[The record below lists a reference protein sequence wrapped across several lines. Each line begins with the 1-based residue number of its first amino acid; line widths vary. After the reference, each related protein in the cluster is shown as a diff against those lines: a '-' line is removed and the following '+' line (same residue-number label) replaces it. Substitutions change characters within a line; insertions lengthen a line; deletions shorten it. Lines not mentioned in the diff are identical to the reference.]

1 MIAGRGRN
9 SGNSSVQ
16 CSCSPKDNDGQNPE
30 TELSVIRQSHHHY
43 AINSWLF
50 ITRLN
55 TFLNIHLII
64 TAKHSEKTSEQ
75 KHPKGVD
82 NNWDKSHMYYYNYS
96 KYVKL
101 CWVCMCVPPHSC
113 RTLSSEST
121 VEGDRSG
128 RLSTISYALGYLW
141 CPLFYRGEHGNR
153 PPYPHLPQLKPDS
166 HITILENDILPTFI
180 TKWTETL

>member
-75 KHPKGVD
+75 KHPKEVD
-82 NNWDKSHMYYYNYS
+82 NNSDKSHMYYYNTNKVTAS
-96 KYVKL
+96 VL
-101 CWVCMCVPPHSC
+101 SFVVCVCVYLHTVVAHWAVRAPWRAIEAAGWAPFHTHLDTFDVHCFIEGS
-113 RTLSSEST
+113 TEIVLLILIFLS
-121 VEGDRSG
+121 
-128 RLSTISYALGYLW
+128 
-141 CPLFYRGEHGNR
+141 
-153 PPYPHLPQLKPDS
+153 
-166 HITILENDILPTFI
+166 
-180 TKWTETL
+180 